1 MNITAA
7 WEMGYSGK
15 GVVVSILD
23 DGIEMKHPDL
33 AQNYDKEAS
42 WDVNSDDDDPTPHYN
57 SRNDKLQ
64 IQADSSYTTGNDNNS
79 FVLSAGLRTGC
90 PRLTRSLAARHHRRH
105 GMSPTCGMSQAHRAD
120 LLIKINKFF
129 PFSRIICRRFRKI
142 KI

>member
-64 IQADSSYTTGNDNNS
+64 IQADSSYTTGNDNN
-79 FVLSAGLRTGC
+79 FCDVPYVRDLSG
-90 PRLTRSLAARHHRRH
+90 
-105 GMSPTCGMSQAHRAD
+105 
-120 LLIKINKFF
+120 
-129 PFSRIICRRFRKI
+129 
-142 KI
+142 

>member
-33 AQNYDKEAS
+33 AQNYDKDAS

-64 IQADSSYTTGNDNNS
+64 IQADSSYTTGNDNS
-79 FVLSAGLRTGC
+79 LFELTPGLRKVA
-90 PRLTRSLAARHHRRH
+90 RSVTYIRDFS
-105 GMSPTCGMSQAHRAD
+105 GSP
-120 LLIKINKFF
+120 
-129 PFSRIICRRFRKI
+129 SRPSE
-142 KI
+142 